1 MARRAK
7 RNYINNPD
15 FLLAIIEH
23 KRLCDEARE
32 NIKQL
37 PIVSNYLGECI
48 QSIAYRLATK
58 PNFSGYSF
66 KEDMIMDGIENCLL
80 YIENFN
86 PEKSSNPFAYF
97 TQIIWFAFL
106 RRIAK
111 EKKHLYTKLKSSQS
125 LLAMG
130 ETHVAG
136 GDIKLHMSLDADY
149 IDTFIQDYEDKIQ
162 RDKDKGKEKEEA
174 KRIAAEAEKNEGDE

>member
-1 MARRAK
+1 MARREK
-7 RNYINNPD
+7 RNYVNNPD
-15 FLLAIIEH
+15 FLEAIIEH
-23 KRLCDEARE
+23 KRLCDEARA
-32 NIKQL
+32 NKQEL
-37 PIVSNYLGECI
+37 PIVSNYIGECI

-86 PEKSSNPFAYF
+86 PEKSNNPFAYF

-125 LLAMG
+125 MLALG
-130 ETHVAG
+130 ETHVHG
-136 GDIKLHMSLDADY
+136 GDVQLHMNLEADY
-149 IDTFIQDYEDKIQ
+149 IDSFIQDYEDKME
-162 RDKDKGKEKEEA
+162 RDKNKGKEKEKSED
-174 KRIAAEAEKNEGDE
+174 DE